1 MNNTNS
7 NTQVNTADEGIDVL
21 ARAQELRAKTQLPNA
36 TAQAQEIHGDIES
49 TKPRLT

>member
-7 NTQVNTADEGIDVL
+7 NTSGNTDEGIDVL